1 MWKKTALSAMLV
13 LALIT
18 GCSNDKGTNSSHEG
32 HSMEMET
39 QATGGQ
45 MELIAVELK
54 IPENIKVNEPAVF
67 TAHVTLKEQPI
78 NDAEKVEFEWWLEG
92 AEHQKREVSVKADG
106 NYELEQTFDQPGKY
120 TIISHVSANGMHSM
134 PKKSFEVKN

>member
-1 MWKKTALSAMLV
+1 MWKKTALASILI

-32 HSMEMET
+32 HSMGMDIE
-39 QATGGQ
+39 ALGGQ
-45 MELIAVELK
+45 MDLIAVELQ
-54 IPENIKVNEPAVF
+54 IPEQVKVNEPAVF
-67 TAHVTLKEQPI
+67 TAHVTLQEKPI

-92 AEHQKREVSVKADG
+92 AEHQKKVVGVKADG
-106 NYELEQTFDQPGKY
+106 NYELEQTFTVPGKY

-134 PKKSFEVKN
+134 PKKSFEVKK